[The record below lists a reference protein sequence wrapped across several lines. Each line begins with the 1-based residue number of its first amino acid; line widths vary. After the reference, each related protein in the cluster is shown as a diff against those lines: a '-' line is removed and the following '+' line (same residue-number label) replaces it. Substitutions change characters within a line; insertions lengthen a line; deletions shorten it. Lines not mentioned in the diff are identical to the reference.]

1 MSVEPSYVF
10 EPKVVSFLKLQGEH
24 DPAEK
29 RPGAPITG
37 IDFQRLFATSASR
50 ADPPMAPA
58 PPTRPL
64 PGLEIG
70 FLLGQKKQVKN
81 GKNVK
86 NPDPTDPSCMDAEA
100 FDASKACCL
109 PQARI
114 NAAYAALLEAVR
126 EQNDFKVQE
135 VLQLAGSKVLERK
148 DGDGNTAL
156 HLAAKIS
163 ASETSTS
170 ILSYLQHCKADLEA
184 RNVLG
189 ETPLILAVREALD
202 GKEPGKPGESD
213 PGWLGAVSCLLEGR
227 ADPNGADELNE
238 ETPLMEAACY
248 GSCEMCQ
255 LLLDFQADVLMK
267 TASGGTAMDFASSEG
282 HDPLVKLLGREL
294 AAREAREAREASAS
308 HGASS
313 RNFQGGQAPFATAI
327 GFNTWSGGLAERWSQ
342 PPQAPTPDD
351 AREEKRKESSSQSND
366 SYGFKP
372 DFKPGLIFGSQA
384 SPFNVHSHFMADGG
398 YRSHKESHFPFADR
412 SGRQPKAHKATN
424 QDQHFRTLGLSPQA
438 CAEEIRAA
446 YRKLARQYHPD
457 KNQGSKEAAE
467 KFRQV
472 RRAYE
477 QLSASF

>member
-1 MSVEPSYVF
+1 MSVEPSYMS

-24 DPAEK
+24 DLGAEK
-29 RPGAPITG
+29 RPGAPGITG
-37 IDFQRLFATSASR
+37 FDFQRLFATSASR
-50 ADPPMAPA
+50 ADPPMAQT
-58 PPTRPL
+58 PPTPPL

-70 FLLGQKKQVKN
+70 FLLGQRKVKN
-81 GKNVK
+81 EKNEK
-86 NPDPTDPSCMDAEA
+86 NLDPTHPAPNCTDDAFE
-100 FDASKACCL
+100 ASKGHL
-109 PQARI
+109 PPARI

-135 VLQLAGSKVLERK
+135 VLQLVGSKVLERK
-148 DGDGNTAL
+148 DGDGNTVL

-170 ILSYLQHCKADLEA
+170 ILSYLQHCRADLEA

-202 GKEPGKPGESD
+202 GKEPAKPGEPD

-282 HDPLVKLLGREL
+282 HDPLVKLLRREL
-294 AAREAREAREASAS
+294 TTREAREAREASAS
-308 HGASS
+308 QGTSS
-313 RNFQGGQAPFATAI
+313 GNFQGGQAPFATAI

-366 SYGFKP
+366 SY
-372 DFKPGLIFGSQA
+372 DFKPGLLFGSQA
-384 SPFNVHSHFMADGG
+384 SSFNVHSHFMADGG
-398 YRSHKESHFPFADR
+398 YRSHKESHFPFAER
-412 SGRQPKAHKATN
+412 SGRQQKAHKAAN
-424 QDQHFRTLGLSPQA
+424 QDQHFQTLGLSPQA

-477 QLSASF
+477 QLSTSF

>member
-1 MSVEPSYVF
+1 M
-10 EPKVVSFLKLQGEH
+10 
-24 DPAEK
+24 
-29 RPGAPITG
+29 
-37 IDFQRLFATSASR
+37 
-50 ADPPMAPA
+50 
-58 PPTRPL
+58 
-64 PGLEIG
+64 
-70 FLLGQKKQVKN
+70 
-81 GKNVK
+81 
-86 NPDPTDPSCMDAEA
+86 
-100 FDASKACCL
+100 
-109 PQARI
+109 
-114 NAAYAALLEAVR
+114 
-126 EQNDFKVQE
+126 
-135 VLQLAGSKVLERK
+135 LQLVGSKVLERK
-148 DGDGNTAL
+148 DGDGNTVL

-170 ILSYLQHCKADLEA
+170 ILSYLQHCRADLEA

-202 GKEPGKPGESD
+202 GKEPGKPGEPE

-282 HDPLVKLLGREL
+282 HDPLVKLLRREL
-294 AAREAREAREASAS
+294 TAREARETRAASAS
-308 HGASS
+308 QGASS
-313 RNFQGGQAPFATAI
+313 GNFQGGQAPFATAI
-327 GFNTWSGGLAERWSQ
+327 GFNTWSGGIAERLSQ
-342 PPQAPTPDD
+342 PPQAPTPD

-366 SYGFKP
+366 SHGFEP
-372 DFKPGLIFGSQA
+372 DFKPGLLFGSQA
-384 SPFNVHSHFMADGG
+384 SSFNVHSHFMADGG
-398 YRSHKESHFPFADR
+398 YRSHKESHFPFAER
-412 SGRQPKAHKATN
+412 SGRQQKAHKVAN

>member
-1 MSVEPSYVF
+1 MS
-10 EPKVVSFLKLQGEH
+10 EPKVVSFLKWQGEH
-24 DPAEK
+24 DGEK
-29 RPGAPITG
+29 RPGAPGITG
-37 IDFQRLFATSASR
+37 FDFQRLFATSASR
-50 ADPPMAPA
+50 TEPPA
-58 PPTRPL
+58 PTAPTPPL

-70 FLLGQKKQVKN
+70 FLLGQRKQVKEE
-81 GKNVK
+81 KNIQ
-86 NPDPTDPSCMDAEA
+86 NLDPTHPSDAEA
-100 FDASKACCL
+100 FEASKGHL
-109 PQARI
+109 PPARI
-114 NAAYAALLEAVR
+114 NAAHAALLEAVR
-126 EQNDFKVQE
+126 EQNDFRVQE
-135 VLQLAGSKVLERK
+135 VLQVVGSKVLERK
-148 DGDGNTAL
+148 DGDGNTVL
-156 HLAAKIS
+156 HLAAQIS

-170 ILSYLQHCKADLEA
+170 ILSYLQHCRADLEA

-189 ETPLILAVREALD
+189 ETPLILAVRQALD
-202 GKEPGKPGESD
+202 GKEPGKPEPD

-255 LLLDFQADVLMK
+255 LLLDFRADVLMK

-282 HDPLVKLLGREL
+282 HDPLIKLLRREVT
-294 AAREAREAREASAS
+294 AKEAREARDASAS
-308 HGASS
+308 QNAGSG
-313 RNFQGGQAPFATAI
+313 NFQGGPAPFATAI

-342 PPQAPTPDD
+342 PPQAPTPEDV
-351 AREEKRKESSSQSND
+351 REEKRKESSSQNND

-372 DFKPGLIFGSQA
+372 DFKPGLLFGSQ
-384 SPFNVHSHFMADGG
+384 SSSFNIHSHFMADGG
-398 YRSHKESHFPFADR
+398 YRSHKESHFPFAER
-412 SGRQPKAHKATN
+412 SGRQQKAHKTAN
-424 QDQHFRTLGLSPQA
+424 QGQHFQTLGLSPQA